1 MLRAHMTVILTSGER
16 YSANHVAVVRRA
28 GSFDSDITFVCSGQQ
43 ISKPA
48 EDVERIEYR
57 AGGAMHCNA
66 CDQRIDTPSDYPRA
80 PEHAS

>member
-16 YSANHVAVVRRA
+16 YDANHVAIVRRT

-48 EDVERIEYR
+48 ESVARIEVQ
-57 AGGAMHCNA
+57 AGGARWCNA
-66 CDQRIDTPSDYPRA
+66 CDQRIDAPSDYPRA

>member
-1 MLRAHMTVILTSGER
+1 MLRASMSVVLKNGER

-43 ISKPA
+43 ITKPA

-57 AGGAMHCNA
+57 AGGAVHCEA
-66 CDQRIDTPSDYPRA
+66 CDQRIDNASDYPRT

>member
-1 MLRAHMTVILTSGER
+1 MLRASMSVVLKNGER

-43 ISKPA
+43 ITKPA

-57 AGGAMHCNA
+57 DGGAVHCEA
-66 CDQRIDTPSDYPRA
+66 CDQRIDRPEDYRPLKR
-80 PEHAS
+80 EG